1 MDYVSVKSRYLE
13 KIKLQQLEENESQE
27 KLIKKLD
34 SLKEI
39 LENSGFFQ
47 RGSKF
52 LHTVVNFKKLS
63 NAKGL
68 YIHGGVGV
76 GKSMLMDIFFE
87 IIKVKRKR
95 RIHFHEF
102 MNEVQENIDIAR
114 KKKKSDPIKE
124 VALQIIRENELICL
138 DEIQIND
145 VADAMIVGRLFEHF
159 FKKKLV
165 IVTTS
170 NRAPRDLYKDGLNRQ
185 LFLPFIDLINK
196 NMDIE
201 NMESGKDFRRSKLSG
216 AKKYFISSSNK
227 DSDQFYALANSF
239 DISFGEGLRVQV
251 KGRELF
257 FSKFHNGVALLDFS
271 EICSVPLG
279 SLDYQQIIS
288 HFRLFFLDKIPQ
300 LSKEGNDSAKRFITL
315 IDTVY
320 EKRIEFICK
329 AETTPDLLYLS
340 GKNNFEF
347 QRTISRLYEI
357 QSSAWPGK

>member
-1 MDYVSVKSRYLE
+1 MDYVSVKSGYLE
-13 KIKLQQLEENESQE
+13 KIKLQKLEKNNSQE

-34 SLKEI
+34 FLRESLEK
-39 LENSGFFQ
+39 LSYFKK
-47 RGSKF
+47 GSKF
-52 LHTVVNFKKLS
+52 LNTVINFKNLS
-63 NAKGL
+63 SAKGL

-76 GKSMLMDIFFE
+76 GKSMLMDLFFE

-102 MNEVQENIDIAR
+102 MSEVHENIDIAR
-114 KKKKSDPIKE
+114 SKKNSDPIKE
-124 VALQIIRENELICL
+124 VALKIIRENNIICL

-170 NRAPRDLYKDGLNRQ
+170 NRAPKDLYKDGLNRQ

-201 NMESGKDFRRSKLSG
+201 NMQSGKDFRRSKLSG
-216 AKKYFISSSNK
+216 AKKYFISSSDK

-239 DISFGEGLRVQV
+239 DIGFGGGLKVNV
-251 KGRELF
+251 KGRELY
-257 FSKFHNGVALLDFS
+257 FSQFHNGVALLDFS

-279 SLDYQQIIS
+279 SLDYQHIIS

-300 LSKEGNDSAKRFITL
+300 LSKEGNDSAKRFVTL

-320 EKRIEFICK
+320 EKRIEFICR

-357 QSSAWPGK
+357 QSSEWPGT

>member
-1 MDYVSVKSRYLE
+1 MDNISVKSRYLE
-13 KIKLQQLEENESQE
+13 QIQLQQLEENESQE

-34 SLKEI
+34 YLKESLEKIGYFKRASSFLFNNI
-39 LENSGFFQ
+39 L
-47 RGSKF
+47 
-52 LHTVVNFKKLS
+52 NFKKS
-63 NAKGL
+63 PAPKSL

-76 GKSMLMDIFFE
+76 GKSMLMDLFFE

-95 RIHFHEF
+95 RVHFHEF
-102 MNEVQENIDIAR
+102 MSEVHEKIDIAR
-114 KKKKSDPIKE
+114 REKKLDPIKQ
-124 VALQIIRENELICL
+124 VAFQIISDINVICL

-159 FKKKLV
+159 FKNNLIV
-165 IVTTS
+165 VTTS
-170 NRAPRDLYKDGLNRQ
+170 NRAPIDLYKNGLNRQ

-201 NMESGKDFRRSKLSG
+201 NIESGKDFRRSKLSG
-216 AKKYFISSSNK
+216 AKKYFISLSNE
-227 DSDQFYALANSF
+227 DSDQFYSLANSF
-239 DISFGEGLRVQV
+239 DIGFGSGLRVQV

-257 FSKFHNGVALLDFS
+257 FSNFHNGVALIDFS

-279 SLDYQQIIS
+279 SLDYQHILS

-320 EKRIEFICK
+320 EKKVELICR
-329 AETTPDLLYLS
+329 AETSPDLLYLS

-357 QSSAWPGK
+357 QSNEWPG